1 MMLAWREYFLSRM
14 PSSQFIEVKLG
25 FVIHAHLTTL
35 YGYLGNTIVG
45 GTSTTLCCLDNRLYK
60 TSRAV

>member
-1 MMLAWREYFLSRM
+1 MMLAWRDYFPSRI
-14 PSSQFIEVKLG
+14 PSSQFIEFELG
-25 FVIHAHLTTL
+25 FVIHVHLTTL

-45 GTSTTLCCLDNRLYK
+45 GTSTTLCHLDNRLYK